1 MTLRRRLQV
10 FIGFFAVTVLAVAVW
25 ERYIYVRARAEISE
39 TIAAETSLDEVANEL
54 SSVLSISIFVS
65 LILLALAYF
74 YLERWILAPL
84 DEMRTELRIVASGT
98 IHQVIEVAKPPEIQ
112 RAAADAE
119 SMRQNLVAQI
129 DLARAAW
136 QGLEQDA
143 PLVASM
149 RKALSPTLVNME
161 DFGLDVAGQTLPASG
176 AIAGDWWDVIRTP
189 RGIALAMVDVTGHG
203 PEAGVVGLQIKAI
216 MTTALSA
223 GFSPDAVMERV
234 SAGLSDVESLLATAV
249 VVEIPSD
256 ITQPSSWVNAGHPAG
271 YWIDAN
277 HLITSLNQTGP
288 MLGGFGGI
296 WQSQEFFFG
305 QGDRLVIVTDGLLET
320 QDDRGEEFGTR
331 GLIASVVSGDNT
343 KDSADL
349 TNLIV
354 STARQNSVTWNRDDV
369 SIVVITRRLR
379 E

>member
-10 FIGFFAVTVLAVAVW
+10 FIAFFAATVLAVAIW
-25 ERYIYVRARAEISE
+25 ERYLYLEARAELSE
-39 TIAAETSLDEVANEL
+39 SLAIDIRLDEVANQL
-54 SSVLSISIFVS
+54 STALSVSIFIS
-65 LILLALAYF
+65 LLLLVLAWIF
-74 YLERWILAPL
+74 LDRWLLAPL
-84 DEMRTELRIVASGT
+84 DEMRSELRMVASGT
-98 IHQVIEVAKPPEIQ
+98 IHQVIEVSNPPEIKL
-112 RAAADAE
+112 AAADAE

-149 RKALSPTLVNME
+149 RKALSPTAIDTTTL
-161 DFGLDVAGQTLPASG
+161 GLDVAGQTMPASG

-216 MTTALSA
+216 MTAALSA
-223 GFSPDAVMERV
+223 GFAPNSVMERV
-234 SAGLSDVESLLATAV
+234 SAGLADVDALLATAV
-249 VVEIPSD
+249 ILEIPND
-256 ITQPSSWVNAGHPAG
+256 ISEPTQWVNAGHPAG

-277 HLITSLNQTGP
+277 HLITTLNPTGP
-288 MLGGFGGI
+288 MLAGFGGS
-296 WQSQEFFFG
+296 WESQEFYFG
-305 QGDRLVIVTDGLLET
+305 PGDRIVLASDGLLET
-320 QDDRGEEFGTR
+320 QDEKGEEFGTR
-331 GLIASVVSGDNT
+331 GLVTSVISGEQSRN
-343 KDSADL
+343 SSEL

-354 STARQNSVTWNRDDV
+354 STARQDSVTWNRDDV
-369 SIVVITRRLR
+369 SVVVITRRLG

>member
-10 FIGFFAVTVLAVAVW
+10 FIAFFAATVLGAAIW
-25 ERYIYVRARAEISE
+25 ERYVYVRARAEISDS
-39 TIAAETSLDEVANEL
+39 IAQDIRLDEVADQL
-54 SSVLSISIFVS
+54 STALSVSILISLLLLVLAWIF
-65 LILLALAYF
+65 LD
-74 YLERWILAPL
+74 RWLLAPL
-84 DEMRTELRIVASGT
+84 DEMRSELRMVASGT
-98 IHQVIEVAKPPEIQ
+98 IHQVIEVSNPPEIKL
-112 RAAADAE
+112 AAADAE

-149 RKALSPTLVNME
+149 RKALSPTAIDTTTL
-161 DFGLDVAGQTLPASG
+161 GLDVAGQTMPASG

-216 MTTALSA
+216 MTAALSA
-223 GFSPDAVMERV
+223 GFAPNSVMERV
-234 SAGLSDVESLLATAV
+234 SAGLADVDALLATAV
-249 VVEIPSD
+249 ILEIPND
-256 ITQPSSWVNAGHPAG
+256 ISKPTQWVNAGHPAG

-277 HLITSLNQTGP
+277 HLITTLNPTGP
-288 MLGGFGGI
+288 MLAGFGGS
-296 WQSQEFFFG
+296 WESQEFYFG
-305 QGDRLVIVTDGLLET
+305 PGDRIVLASDGLLET
-320 QDDRGEEFGTR
+320 QDEKGEEFGTR
-331 GLIASVVSGDNT
+331 GLVTSVISGEQSRN
-343 KDSADL
+343 SSEL

-354 STARQNSVTWNRDDV
+354 STARQDSVTWNRDDV
-369 SIVVITRRLR
+369 SVVVITRRLG